1 MAQEYLPWR
10 YLTTPLEMV
19 DYCHGEYSLL
29 MTTERRS
36 LEDWEK
42 AECAALKAEL
52 QAFNARSPR
61 EKRLTQEEV
70 AHSLRMSQGT
80 LSSHLNGHRAI
91 NIDMAAQMARL
102 LDIPVERFSKR
113 LANEIGELSNVPRT
127 NSPVSS
133 YEGAA
138 GKVMEMLRKH
148 SGKKLDDNAQSKIM
162 AAVTQTLHDE
172 QKNNIIQADFS
183 GLRARPDEILI
194 PQYDVRAAMG
204 HGQVPADYN
213 EAIRNLI
220 VREDVLRE
228 KGVTYTS
235 AAALAMIT
243 GWGQSMEGTI
253 NDKDPVIVDR
263 GVNEFIGDGVYVLTW
278 HGLLYIKRLQQ
289 VDEDHLRMISDNKH
303 YENQT
308 ARIDD
313 VTIHAKVLLV
323 WNAQKV

>member
-1 MAQEYLPWR
+1 MKTTDRITKLVLARKPDIGVRGFKRDLATTCGVSYEAVRQWFAGDTENIKNENLIAIAEGYDTTVDWLLSGKGEPPRRKGASPDSSDAATVGTGAAQKMLEMIRKHAGKSLNAEAQEKLA
-10 YLTTPLEMV
+10 M
-19 DYCHGEYSLL
+19 
-29 MTTERRS
+29 
-36 LEDWEK
+36 
-42 AECAALKAEL
+42 AAL
-52 QAFNARSPR
+52 
-61 EKRLTQEEV
+61 TV
-70 AHSLRMSQGT
+70 ASESG
-80 LSSHLNGHRAI
+80 G
-91 NIDMAAQMARL
+91 
-102 LDIPVERFSKR
+102 
-113 LANEIGELSNVPRT
+113 NVI
-127 NSPVSS
+127 
-133 YEGAA
+133 E
-138 GKVMEMLRKH
+138 
-148 SGKKLDDNAQSKIM
+148 
-162 AAVTQTLHDE
+162 
-172 QKNNIIQADFS
+172 ADFS
-183 GLRARPDEILI
+183 GLKARPDEILI

>member
-1 MAQEYLPWR
+1 MTKKRILPPDR
-10 YLTTPLEMV
+10 M
-19 DYCHGEYSLL
+19 
-29 MTTERRS
+29 
-36 LEDWEK
+36 
-42 AECAALKAEL
+42 AECEAAHALFLAKKNELKLSQKKIADAAGMTPAAVNL
-52 QAFNARSPR
+52 YFKGINPLNAQFASV
-61 EKRLTQEEV
+61 L
-70 AHSLRMSQGT
+70 ARM
-80 LSSHLNGHRAI
+80 LNE
-91 NIDMAAQMARL
+91 
-102 LDIPVERFSKR
+102 PVEAFSSR
-113 LANEIGELSNVPRT
+113 LAEEIAAMTRVPVAKTANEPSKSSADIVNQMLAKYGKNLPEEARQRIAGAVAETANEVKASNVI
-127 NSPVSS
+127 
-133 YEGAA
+133 E
-138 GKVMEMLRKH
+138 
-148 SGKKLDDNAQSKIM
+148 
-162 AAVTQTLHDE
+162 
-172 QKNNIIQADFS
+172 ADFS

-235 AAALAMIT
+235 TAALAMIT

-263 GVNEFIGDGVYVLTW
+263 GINEFIGDGVYVLTW
-278 HGLLYIKRLQQ
+278 HSLLYIKRLQQ

-308 ARIDD
+308 VRIDD

>member
-1 MAQEYLPWR
+1 MKTTDRITKLVLARKPEIGVRGFKRDLATTCGVSYEAVRQWFAGDTENIKNENLIAIAEGYDTTVDWLLSGKGEPPHRKVGQTESTGVAVTGTGAAQKMLEMIRKHAGKSLDSAAQEKL
-10 YLTTPLEMV
+10 
-19 DYCHGEYSLL
+19 
-29 MTTERRS
+29 
-36 LEDWEK
+36 
-42 AECAALKAEL
+42 AAAALA
-52 QAFNARSPR
+52 
-61 EKRLTQEEV
+61 V
-70 AHSLRMSQGT
+70 ASESG
-80 LSSHLNGHRAI
+80 
-91 NIDMAAQMARL
+91 
-102 LDIPVERFSKR
+102 
-113 LANEIGELSNVPRT
+113 
-127 NSPVSS
+127 
-133 YEGAA
+133 
-138 GKVMEMLRKH
+138 GKVIE
-148 SGKKLDDNAQSKIM
+148 
-162 AAVTQTLHDE
+162 
-172 QKNNIIQADFS
+172 ADFS
-183 GLRARPDEILI
+183 GLKARPDEILI